1 MDLSDLVVLRSA
13 CSQAP
18 SSLTTMASPP
28 CLTLPPEIWRLVLR
42 SFSSSPD
49 DLIFLWTDCRHISQY
64 FKREVEELF
73 LATHLR
79 RILIDFHMTSR
90 YYSIETS
97 SASAFS
103 FRDHDV
109 LTAFNRISPGRTKVI
124 FRAES
129 EHGAKFL
136 SRLDATSGPEG
147 LAPNVWSQ
155 SCLQH
160 AKTPNFVFDKI
171 GDMQIEWKEFLSV
184 VFAEARSFHQLYNII
199 VSIARFPPSRSYCIV
214 LRRTRRTKI
223 TREAMQARLVRI
235 DCFGYGTKEGNLFWA
250 SISPYGWR
258 ENLEPSL
265 ENGMFD

>member
-1 MDLSDLVVLRSA
+1 
-13 CSQAP
+13 
-18 SSLTTMASPP
+18 MASPP
-28 CLTLPPEIWRLVLR
+28 SSSTCLTLPPEIWRLVLR

-49 DLIFLWTDCRHISQY
+49 DLIFLWTDCRHISLH

-73 LATHLR
+73 LSTHLR

-90 YYSIETS
+90 YYRTETTGTPVH
-97 SASAFS
+97 S

-109 LTAFNRISPGRTKVI
+109 LTTFHRTSPDHTNAI

-136 SRLDATSGPEG
+136 CRLDATSGPEG
-147 LAPNVWSQ
+147 LAPDAWSQ
-155 SCLQH
+155 SLLQH
-160 AKTPNFVFDKI
+160 AKIPNFVFDKI
-171 GDMQIEWKEFLSV
+171 GDMHIDWQEFLNV
-184 VFAEARSFHQLYNII
+184 VFAEARSFHQLHHMM
-199 VSIARFPPSRSYCIV
+199 VSIARLPHSRSYRIV
-214 LRRTRRTKI
+214 LRRTRRIKI

-235 DCFGYGTKEGNLFWA
+235 NCFGYGTKEGNLFWA

-265 ENGMFD
+265 ENGMLD